1 MSTILSASPVP
12 ASTSVHR
19 TVRLVLLVWATLA
32 VGVSV
37 SGLFASAPP
46 IVFPLLISS
55 GPLAFLFLRA
65 RVRSFRE
72 YLQTVDLRPLVLFHL
87 TRVVAGAGFLVL
99 HQSGQLVGDLALRAG
114 WGDIAVGLTA
124 PLAVLALS
132 VDTPAGRR
140 GALLWNVLGVL
151 DILMVLGGVQRLLFF
166 SGTPEVLA
174 PMTRFP
180 YSLLPL
186 FVVPLVL
193 ITHFTVMV
201 RLWRPL
207 SGRSGPW
214 ARR

>member
-1 MSTILSASPVP
+1 MGLRRTIWV
-12 ASTSVHR
+12 
-19 TVRLVLLVWATLA
+19 VLLAWAALA

-37 SGLFASAPP
+37 SGVLASAPP
-46 IVFPLLISS
+46 FI
-55 GPLAFLFLRA
+55 GPLVIWSSLIAFLVLRA
-65 RVRSFRE
+65 RAPTLRA
-72 YLQTVDLRPLVLFHL
+72 YLQTVDLRPLVLLHL
-87 TRVVAGAGFLVL
+87 TRVVAGTGFLVL
-99 HQSGQLVGDLALRAG
+99 HQRGELIGDLALRAG

-151 DILMVLGGVQRLLFF
+151 DILMVLTGVQRLLFF
-166 SGTPEVLA
+166 SGTPEALA

-180 YSLLPL
+180 FALLPL